1 MSNESAVAK
10 TDPINRIYRR
20 WLKLTLRNKLNLVS
34 MLGLL
39 IILTSVCLD
48 VWTVKFSIFDF
59 NKSFLSSEKI
69 VNLIQ
74 ALDSE
79 YTALKDYTRD
89 DLSMENYLQVAEQ
102 TDAAVSDMV
111 YDYEIIGEERYAWTG
126 SIINSYSV
134 YRKNCNEF
142 LDISEDNPAYL
153 EKEYELYEMLD
164 YLKSYSSKL
173 LSLTTIATSDFYRE
187 RYAHLVLFPVIII
200 LLAIVFILIIVV
212 LSKAVFKSLIDP
224 LLKLSVASG
233 KIANNEFNIE
243 DVEVD
248 SEDEIGEL
256 VHAFN
261 KMKFATGRYISTMED
276 NRVALDK
283 LHAEEIQKK
292 EIENRLERMKFEAL
306 RHQINPHFLFNTLN
320 VICGMARLENAE
332 TSEKMIKSLSSLFR
346 YTLHTDEKESNV
358 AQEIAVINDY
368 IYLQKMRFGDRIK
381 YEIECD
387 PETENAS
394 IPSFTIQPLVENCI
408 VHGLSSIETGGTIR
422 IVTRKTTGD
431 DPRLQV
437 VISDT
442 GVGMSPEKLAEVNE
456 KLASDDNPDHKGIGI
471 GNISRRLSLMYPDS
485 VFKIDSSE
493 NEGTVF
499 TIDIPYI
506 GG

>member
-1 MSNESAVAK
+1 MSNESAVEK

-34 MLGLL
+34 MLGFL

-48 VWTVKFSIFDF
+48 VWTVKLSILDF

-74 ALDSE
+74 ALDEE

-89 DLSMENYLQVAEQ
+89 DLSMDSYLQIAEG

-111 YDYEIIGEERYAWTG
+111 FDYESIGEERYAWTA

-134 YRKNCNEF
+134 YRKNCNDF
-142 LDISEDNPAYL
+142 LKLSPNDPAYL

-187 RYAHLVLFPVIII
+187 RFAHLVFFPVIII
-200 LLAIVFILIIVV
+200 LIAFAFILIIII

-224 LLKLSVASG
+224 LIKLSDASG
-233 KIANNEFNIE
+233 KIANNEFNIA

-261 KMKFATGRYISTMED
+261 KMKFATGRYIATMED

-283 LHAEEIQKK
+283 LHAEELQKK
-292 EIENRLERMKFEAL
+292 EIENRLERMKFEVL

-346 YTLHTDEKESNV
+346 YTLHTDDKESNV
-358 AQEIAVINDY
+358 AQEIDVIKDY

-381 YEIECD
+381 YEIDCD
-387 PETENAS
+387 PETEDAS

-422 IVTRKTTGD
+422 IVTRKEDGD
-431 DPRLQV
+431 SPRLKV
-437 VISDT
+437 IISDT
-442 GVGMSPEKLAEVNE
+442 GVGMSPEKLSEIND
-456 KLASDDNPDHKGIGI
+456 KLRDNDDPAHKGIGI

-485 VFKIDSSE
+485 VFKIESTE
-493 NEGTVF
+493 NKGTVF

>member
-1 MSNESAVAK
+1 MSAEFAG
-10 TDPINRIYRR
+10 PINRIYHR
-20 WLKLTLRNKLNLVS
+20 WLKLTLKNKLNLVS
-34 MLGLL
+34 ILGLI

-48 VWTVKFSIFDF
+48 IWTVKFSIFDF
-59 NKSFLSSEKI
+59 NRSYSSSEKI

-74 ALDSE
+74 ALDAE

-89 DLSMENYLQVAEQ
+89 DLTMEGYLQTAPL
-102 TDAAVSDMV
+102 TDSAVSDLV
-111 YDYEIIGEERYAWTG
+111 RDYESLGEERFAWTS
-126 SIINSYSV
+126 SIINLYSV
-134 YRKNCNEF
+134 YRRECNHF
-142 LDISEDNPAYL
+142 LKISEDDPEYL

-164 YLKSYSSKL
+164 YLKTYSSKL

-187 RYAHLVLFPVIII
+187 RFTRLIFFPVIII
-200 LLAIVFILIIVV
+200 LLAIIFVLIIAI

-224 LLKLSVASG
+224 LIKLSAASG
-233 KIANNEFNIE
+233 KIANNEFNIA

-261 KMKFATGRYISTMED
+261 KMKFATGRYIATMED

-283 LHAEEIQKK
+283 LHAEELQKK
-292 EIENRLERMKFEAL
+292 EIENRLERMKFEVL

-320 VICGMARLENAE
+320 VICGMAKLENAE
-332 TSEKMIKSLSSLFR
+332 TSEKMIKALSSLFR

-358 AQEIAVINDY
+358 AQEIAVIKDY
-368 IYLQKMRFGDRIK
+368 IFLQKMRFGDRIK

-387 PETENAS
+387 PETENAG

-408 VHGLSSIETGGTIR
+408 VHGLSSVEDGGTIR
-422 IVTRKTTGD
+422 IVTQKISGENE
-431 DPRLQV
+431 RLRV

-442 GVGMSPEKLAEVNE
+442 GAGMPPEKLAEINE
-456 KLASDDNPDHKGIGI
+456 KLKSDDNPDHRGIGI

-485 VFKIDSSE
+485 VFTIESTE